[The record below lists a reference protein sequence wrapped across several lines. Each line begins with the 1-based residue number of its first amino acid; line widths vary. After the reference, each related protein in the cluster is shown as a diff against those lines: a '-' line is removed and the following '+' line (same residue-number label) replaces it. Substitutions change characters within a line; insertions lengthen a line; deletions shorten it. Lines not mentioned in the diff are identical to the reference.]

1 MSRQSK
7 QYVTRLNRT
16 IELKVIVE
24 STYDGMIKIKTN
36 HMPIFHL
43 NVNWFSQELIIK
55 EKYKSSIPLSMF

>member
-7 QYVTRLNRT
+7 QYVTRLNWT

-36 HMPIFHL
+36 HMPLFPL
-43 NVNWFSQELIIK
+43 NVNWFPQELIIK
-55 EKYKSSIPLSMF
+55 E